1 MAGRLIIIYLGVAV
15 VLAADQVTKIIAL
28 NLVFYPPRIIELL
41 PFLRIVPVWNEGISF
56 GFLQNAGPLVGIA
69 LTVIAITIG
78 IILPFIARKWSKI
91 TRYGAILVAGG
102 AIGNAIDRIIHG
114 KVVDFIDVF
123 AGQWHWPAFN
133 IADSAIVIGAGILC
147 FLKTKRD
154 NNSTAVSPTRLRKK

>member
-1 MAGRLIIIYLGVAV
+1 MLGRLIVIYFCVAIV
-15 VLAADQVTKIIAL
+15 IAADQVTKIIAL

-41 PFLRIVPVWNEGISF
+41 PFLRIVPVWNQGISF

-69 LTVIAITIG
+69 LTIIAVAIG
-78 IILPFIARKWSKI
+78 IILPFVARKWPKI
-91 TRYGAILVAGG
+91 KRYAAILVAGG
-102 AIGNAIDRIIHG
+102 ALGNAIDRIIHG

-147 FLKTKRD
+147 FFNTKRD
-154 NNSTAVSPTRLRKK
+154 KNSRTLSRKKTP